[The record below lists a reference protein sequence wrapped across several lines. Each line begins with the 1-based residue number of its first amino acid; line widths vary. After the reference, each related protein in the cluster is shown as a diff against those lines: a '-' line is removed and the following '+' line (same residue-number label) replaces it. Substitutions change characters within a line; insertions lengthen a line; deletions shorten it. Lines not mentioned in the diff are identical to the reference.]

1 MFDSEKVKELNE
13 LELIVYTF
21 ILENMD
27 QVVEWTIREFSN
39 HCHVS
44 TSTILRCL
52 SKLGFS
58 GYSEFKFSLKE
69 KLMKSRQTFESFY
82 EANVHVDAFLKKV
95 NNESYHVVLDPAIEL
110 ISLHDH
116 LIFTGIGTS
125 GTLGTYGARYFC
137 NLQFNA
143 YSITDPFIPVPTRGL
158 EKTLVIVLS
167 VSGET
172 GEVIKQIENFKRYG
186 AKILSIT
193 NDQHSTIAQ
202 LSDCNISYYMP
213 DVSGPDPTDN
223 AINLTTQVPVIALL
237 EILAHQAY
245 QKENTINLK

>member
-21 ILENMD
+21 ILENMN
-27 QVVEWTIREFSN
+27 QIVEWTIREFSN

-69 KLMKSRQTFESFY
+69 KLTKSRQTFESFY
-82 EANVHVDAFLKKV
+82 EANVHVD
-95 NNESYHVVLDPAIEL
+95 VLDPAIEL

-125 GTLGTYGARYFC
+125 GTLGTYGARYFS

-245 QKENTINLK
+245 QKENAINLK